1 MVDYRLLRMFVR
13 MTMPDDAPITGEQC
27 RAARAWL
34 EWSQEDLADLSKV
47 GLSTIKDLE
56 KGKRKTMP
64 VILEHIRRIFEE
76 VGVSFQK
83 DQFGNGTG
91 ISVQP
96 NMHHKLIE
104 MRQKITRIRAG
115 MPE

>member
-1 MVDYRLLRMFVR
+1 
-13 MTMPDDAPITGEQC
+13 MPDDAPITGEQC

-34 EWSQEDLADLSKV
+34 GWSQEDLADLSNV

-64 VILEHIRRIFEE
+64 VILEHIRKIFEE
-76 VGVSFQK
+76 VGVTFQT
-83 DQFGNGTG
+83 DEYGNGTG

-96 NMHHKLIE
+96 DIKHKLIE
-104 MRQKITRIRAG
+104 VRQKINRMRAG
-115 MPE
+115 IPEQG